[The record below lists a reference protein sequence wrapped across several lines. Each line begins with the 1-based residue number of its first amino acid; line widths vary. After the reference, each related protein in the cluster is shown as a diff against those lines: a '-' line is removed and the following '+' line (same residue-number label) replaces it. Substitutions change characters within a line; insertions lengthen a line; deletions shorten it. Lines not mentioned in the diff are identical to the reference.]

1 MLQSIINEWNN
12 IPRET
17 CMKLAMLMRDRTKE
31 FKAMK
36 GRATHY

>member
-1 MLQSIINEWNN
+1 MLKSIINEWNN

-17 CMKLAMLMRDRTKE
+17 CMKLAMSMRDRIKE
-31 FKAMK
+31 LKAMK